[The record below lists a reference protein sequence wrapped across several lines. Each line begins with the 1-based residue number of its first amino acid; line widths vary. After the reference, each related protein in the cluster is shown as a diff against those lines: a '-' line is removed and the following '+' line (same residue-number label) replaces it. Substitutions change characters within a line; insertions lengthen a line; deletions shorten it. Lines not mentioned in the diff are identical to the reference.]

1 MTLTRNPSATGSRSV
16 TEPGCLPPATGADM
30 TLLADPQRRNVI
42 RMGGSYL
49 VGSRLL
55 VQVSS
60 TDAAFP

>member
-1 MTLTRNPSATGSRSV
+1 V